1 MCIRDSHSYDPAWD
15 DGLYATTAVEEFDAV
30 TATVYMPYGPHPSQ
44 DVIDTQPLDELV
56 AWARSNDL
64 RVHGHTLLY
73 PSRNVSLDWYQN
85 LNGGHRGVLENYV
98 RTVASSNA
106 GDNVSHTFARLS
118 WNPEGQ
124 YFCPDS
130 HPYRIPQIT
139 YRIRYRIPGSE
150 NWGNLDNSPST
161 QGTQADTLSTYH
173 LSCDDAPNR
182 PDGPASQTR
191 GWCLHGDWLGAW
203 NDGVVSHWTDG
214 CFQQDVQPAQNRVGM
229 NCANGQTNTAFGLD
243 LFEGSGV
250 TDRTKYDGESRG
262 WTQPIPAGGH

>member
-1 MCIRDSHSYDPAWD
+1 MVTRNETVDWDWVNWGCYSGQGVVHDLGEFIPSSEVCRTETAPGQPSGCSQYIENGECLRYTFLEAQLRFPQCLAINVDTGNPIVSSDDLNERSSPAIEGFPW
-15 DGLYATTAVEEFDAV
+15 T
-30 TATVYMPYGPHPSQ
+30 
-44 DVIDTQPLDELV
+44 
-56 AWARSNDL
+56 
-64 RVHGHTLLY
+64 
-73 PSRNVSLDWYQN
+73 
-85 LNGGHRGVLENYV
+85 
-98 RTVASSNA
+98 A

-262 WTQPIPAGGH
+262 WTQPIPAGGQ